1 MLLLFQNTIGG
12 AKMSNN
18 IPIKT
23 RAVGGFDKK
32 QVDEYLSSLS
42 AEYESAVSKEDIA
55 KLRDEISDLKR
66 SSREKDRK
74 IAELRDTL
82 DALRQEDAKPDFD
95 NLSSS
100 AKKFTDAHNEVIK
113 IADKTS
119 KYINSTERKLP
130 SLLKNLSAVT
140 KSIESVND
148 ELSEITKQL
157 DSIEITPPLEAEAE
171 SNGSEGFNIFD
182 QDFDS

>member
-1 MLLLFQNTIGG
+1 
-12 AKMSNN
+12 MSNN

-32 QVDEYLSSLS
+32 QVDQYLSSLDE
-42 AEYESAVSKEDIA
+42 EYEKSVSKEDIA
-55 KLRDEISDLKR
+55 KLREEIAELKK
-66 SSREKDRK
+66 SIREKDK
-74 IAELRDTL
+74 KLSELKDKL
-82 DALRQEDAKPDFD
+82 DDFDKSNENKPDFD

-100 AKKFTDAHNEVIK
+100 AKKFTDAHNEVVS

-140 KSIESVND
+140 KSISNLND
-148 ELSEITKQL
+148 ELSEIAKQL
-157 DSIEITPPLEAEAE
+157 DSIESTPPLEVEAQANE
-171 SNGSEGFNIFD
+171 PEEFNIFD
-182 QDFDS
+182 QDFEG

>member
-1 MLLLFQNTIGG
+1 
-12 AKMSNN
+12 MSNN

-32 QVDEYLSSLS
+32 QVDQYLSSLDE
-42 AEYESAVSKEDIA
+42 EYEKSVSKEDIA
-55 KLRDEISDLKR
+55 KLREEIAELKK
-66 SSREKDRK
+66 SIREKDK
-74 IAELRDTL
+74 KLSELKDKL
-82 DALRQEDAKPDFD
+82 DDFDKSNENKPDFD

-100 AKKFTDAHNEVIK
+100 AKKFTDAHNEVVS

-140 KSIESVND
+140 KSISSLND
-148 ELSEITKQL
+148 ELSEIAKQL
-157 DSIEITPPLEAEAE
+157 DSIEITPPLEVEAQANE
-171 SNGSEGFNIFD
+171 PEKFNIFD
-182 QDFDS
+182 QDFEG

>member
-1 MLLLFQNTIGG
+1 
-12 AKMSNN
+12 MSNN

-32 QVDEYLSSLS
+32 QVDQYLSSLDE
-42 AEYESAVSKEDIA
+42 EYEKSVSKEDIA
-55 KLRDEISDLKR
+55 KLREEIAELKK
-66 SSREKDRK
+66 SIREKDK
-74 IAELRDTL
+74 KLSELKDKL
-82 DALRQEDAKPDFD
+82 DDFDKSNENKPYFD

-100 AKKFTDAHNEVIK
+100 AKKFTDAHNEVVS

-140 KSIESVND
+140 KSISNLND
-148 ELSEITKQL
+148 ELSEIAQQL
-157 DSIEITPPLEAEAE
+157 DSIEITPPLEVEAQANE
-171 SNGSEGFNIFD
+171 PEEFNIFD
-182 QDFDS
+182 QDFEG

>member
-1 MLLLFQNTIGG
+1 
-12 AKMSNN
+12 MSNN

-32 QVDEYLSSLS
+32 QVDQYLSSLDE
-42 AEYESAVSKEDIA
+42 EYEKSVSKEDIA
-55 KLRDEISDLKR
+55 KLREEIAELKK
-66 SSREKDRK
+66 SIREKDK
-74 IAELRDTL
+74 KLSELKDKL
-82 DALRQEDAKPDFD
+82 DDFDKSNENKPDFD

-100 AKKFTDAHNEVIK
+100 AKKFTDAHNEVVS

-140 KSIESVND
+140 KSISNIND
-148 ELSEITKQL
+148 ELSEIAKQL
-157 DSIEITPPLEAEAE
+157 DSIEITPPLEVEAQANE
-171 SNGSEGFNIFD
+171 PEKFNIFD
-182 QDFDS
+182 QDFEG

>member
-1 MLLLFQNTIGG
+1 
-12 AKMSNN
+12 MSNN

-32 QVDEYLSSLS
+32 QVDQYLSSLDE
-42 AEYESAVSKEDIA
+42 EYEKSVSKEDIA
-55 KLRDEISDLKR
+55 KLREEIAELKK
-66 SSREKDRK
+66 SIREKDK
-74 IAELRDTL
+74 KLSELKDKL
-82 DALRQEDAKPDFD
+82 DDFDKSNENKPDFD

-100 AKKFTDAHNEVIK
+100 AKIFTDAHNEVVS

-140 KSIESVND
+140 KNISNLND
-148 ELSEITKQL
+148 ELSEIAKQL
-157 DSIEITPPLEAEAE
+157 DSIEITPPLEVEAQANE
-171 SNGSEGFNIFD
+171 PEEFNIFD
-182 QDFDS
+182 QDFEG

>member
-1 MLLLFQNTIGG
+1 MSGG
-12 AKMSNN
+12 TKMSNN

-32 QVDEYLSSLS
+32 QVDDYLESLA

-55 KLRDEISDLKR
+55 SLRDEIAELKR
-66 SSREKDRK
+66 ASREKDSR
-74 IAELRDTL
+74 ISELRETL
-82 DALRQEDAKPDFD
+82 DKLKKDEEKPDFD
-95 NLSSS
+95 NLSNS
-100 AKKFTDAHNEVIK
+100 AKRFIDAHNEVVA

-130 SLLKNLSAVT
+130 TLLKGLSAVT
-140 KSIESVND
+140 KSVDSLNG

-157 DSIEITPPLEAEAE
+157 DAIEITTPPETEAQTAE
-171 SNGSEGFNIFD
+171 PEEFSIFD

>member
-1 MLLLFQNTIGG
+1 
-12 AKMSNN
+12 MSNN

-32 QVDEYLSSLS
+32 QVDQYLSSLDE
-42 AEYESAVSKEDIA
+42 EYEKSVSKEDIA
-55 KLRDEISDLKR
+55 KLREEIAELKK
-66 SSREKDRK
+66 SIREKDK
-74 IAELRDTL
+74 KLSELKDKL
-82 DALRQEDAKPDFD
+82 DDFDKSNENKPDFD

-100 AKKFTDAHNEVIK
+100 AKKFTDAHNEVVS

-140 KSIESVND
+140 KSISNLND
-148 ELSEITKQL
+148 ELSEIVKQL
-157 DSIEITPPLEAEAE
+157 DSIEITPPLEVEAQANE
-171 SNGSEGFNIFD
+171 PEEFNIFD
-182 QDFDS
+182 QDFEG

>member
-1 MLLLFQNTIGG
+1 
-12 AKMSNN
+12 MSNN

-32 QVDEYLSSLS
+32 QVDQFLSSLDE
-42 AEYESAVSKEDIA
+42 EYEKSVSKEDIA
-55 KLRDEISDLKR
+55 KLREEIAELKK
-66 SSREKDRK
+66 SIREKDK
-74 IAELRDTL
+74 KLSELKDKL
-82 DALRQEDAKPDFD
+82 DDFDKSNENKPDFD

-100 AKKFTDAHNEVIK
+100 AKKFTNAHNEVVS

-140 KSIESVND
+140 KSISNLND
-148 ELSEITKQL
+148 ELSEIAKQL
-157 DSIEITPPLEAEAE
+157 DSIEITPPLEVEAQANE
-171 SNGSEGFNIFD
+171 PEEFNIFD
-182 QDFDS
+182 QDFEG

>member
-1 MLLLFQNTIGG
+1 
-12 AKMSNN
+12 MSNN

-32 QVDEYLSSLS
+32 QVDQYLSSLDE
-42 AEYESAVSKEDIA
+42 EYEKSVSKEDIA
-55 KLRDEISDLKR
+55 KLREEIAELKK
-66 SSREKDRK
+66 SIREKDK
-74 IAELRDTL
+74 KLSELKDKL
-82 DALRQEDAKPDFD
+82 DDFDKSNENKPDFD

-100 AKKFTDAHNEVIK
+100 AKKFTDAHNEVVS

-140 KSIESVND
+140 KSTSNLND
-148 ELSEITKQL
+148 ELSEIAKQL
-157 DSIEITPPLEAEAE
+157 DSIEITPSLEVEAQANE
-171 SNGSEGFNIFD
+171 PEEFSIFD
-182 QDFDS
+182 QDFEG

>member
-1 MLLLFQNTIGG
+1 
-12 AKMSNN
+12 MSNN

-32 QVDEYLSSLS
+32 QVDQYLSSLDE
-42 AEYESAVSKEDIA
+42 EYEKSVSKEDIA
-55 KLRDEISDLKR
+55 KLREEIAELKK
-66 SSREKDRK
+66 SIREKDK
-74 IAELRDTL
+74 KLSELKDKL
-82 DALRQEDAKPDFD
+82 DDFDKSNENKPNFD

-100 AKKFTDAHNEVIK
+100 AKKFTDAHNEVVS

-140 KSIESVND
+140 KSISNLND
-148 ELSEITKQL
+148 ELSEIAKQL
-157 DSIEITPPLEAEAE
+157 DSIEITPPLEVEAQANE
-171 SNGSEGFNIFD
+171 PEEFNIFD
-182 QDFDS
+182 QDFEG

>member
-1 MLLLFQNTIGG
+1 
-12 AKMSNN
+12 MSNN

-32 QVDEYLSSLS
+32 QVDQYLSSLDE
-42 AEYESAVSKEDIA
+42 EYEKSVSKEDIA
-55 KLRDEISDLKR
+55 KLREEIAELKK
-66 SSREKDRK
+66 SIREKDK
-74 IAELRDTL
+74 KLSELKDKL
-82 DALRQEDAKPDFD
+82 DDFDKSNENKPDFD

-100 AKKFTDAHNEVIK
+100 AKKFTDAHNEVVS

-140 KSIESVND
+140 KSISNLND
-148 ELSEITKQL
+148 ELSEIAKQL
-157 DSIEITPPLEAEAE
+157 DSIEITPQLEVEAQANE
-171 SNGSEGFNIFD
+171 PEKFNIFD
-182 QDFDS
+182 QDFDG

>member
-1 MLLLFQNTIGG
+1 
-12 AKMSNN
+12 MSNN

-32 QVDEYLSSLS
+32 QVDQYLSSLDE
-42 AEYESAVSKEDIA
+42 EYEKSVSKEDIA
-55 KLRDEISDLKR
+55 KLREEIAELKK
-66 SSREKDRK
+66 SIREKDKKLSELKEK
-74 IAELRDTL
+74 IDDSDKSNEN
-82 DALRQEDAKPDFD
+82 KPDFD

-100 AKKFTDAHNEVIK
+100 AKKFTDAHNEVVS

-140 KSIESVND
+140 KSISNLND
-148 ELSEITKQL
+148 ELSEIAKQL
-157 DSIEITPPLEAEAE
+157 DSIEITPPLEVEAQANE
-171 SNGSEGFNIFD
+171 PEEFNIFD
-182 QDFDS
+182 QDFEG